1 LLIRSGWVN
10 FAGAMK
16 KAHLFWLADYA
27 AGIVAAL
34 SLGLVVLLIVAWV
47 NVFRS
52 HAILGAACTI
62 LSAFIIAMLI
72 WGVPYIRKRA
82 DDRRFEEPE
91 ESLSGLLREL
101 KQARTEREMREKLR
115 GRRR

>member
-1 LLIRSGWVN
+1 
-10 FAGAMK
+10 MK
-16 KAHLFWLADYA
+16 KSWIFWLADYA

-34 SLGLVVLLIVAWV
+34 SLGLVVLLMVAWV
-47 NVFRS
+47 NVFKS
-52 HAILGAACTI
+52 HAILGAASTL
-62 LSAFIIAMLI
+62 LSALIIAMLI

-82 DDRRFEEPE
+82 DDRRQQEPE

-115 GRRR
+115 AGRK